1 VIQLSVTI
9 KQIADIAQ
17 VHRSTVDKVLH
28 KRPGVSDEVRTKI
41 QKIIDDLGYEVNP
54 IGKALNSQ
62 KHKRVITAILLTVDA
77 LSDIRS
83 GIEQACR
90 NVEAFNIE
98 VDFNILKYPDID
110 GQVRVMQECIQKGV
124 DGIII
129 TPLNHPKIWNCADAV
144 AEAGIPLVTVNT
156 DIKGEKRLC
165 YIGQDAAKAGITAGR
180 MMSLFLSH
188 CGKVGIIVG
197 SVRNLLSMNCREK
210 GFRNYMH
217 DHEPQIAIVQRVA
230 THEQPRLAY
239 ERTKKLLQDH
249 PDVDGLFVTCGN
261 VKEICRAI
269 HDDGREG
276 MPVVC
281 YERYPQIE
289 ELLQQ
294 GIVAC
299 TISSDLKNQGYEA
312 VKTLCDCYLYGKK
325 PVDHIYMDIG
335 ILLKENM

>member
-1 VIQLSVTI
+1 MSITI
-9 KQIADIAQ
+9 KQIADMAQ

-28 KRPGVSDEVRTKI
+28 KRPGVSDEVRSKI
-41 QKIIDDLGYEVNP
+41 QKIIDDVGYEVNP

-83 GIEQACR
+83 GIEQACQ
-90 NVEAFNIE
+90 NVEAFNVE
-98 VDFNILKYPDID
+98 VDFKILQYPDID
-110 GQVRVMQECIQKGV
+110 GQVRAMEECIRNNV

-129 TPLNHPKIWNCADAV
+129 NPLNHHKIWHCAEEV

-165 YIGQDAAKAGITAGR
+165 YIGQDATKAGITAGR

-188 CGKVGIIVG
+188 AGKVGVIVG

-210 GFRNYMH
+210 GFRNYMQE
-217 DHEPQIAIVQRVA
+217 HEPGITIVQRIA
-230 THEQPRLAY
+230 THERPNLAY
-239 ERTKKLLQDH
+239 ERTTKLLQDH
-249 PDVDGLFVTCGN
+249 PETDGLFVTCGN
-261 VKEICRAI
+261 VKEICRAV
-269 HDDGREG
+269 HDRGCEG

-281 YERYPQIE
+281 YERYPQILK
-289 ELLQQ
+289 LLQQ
-294 GIVAC
+294 GTVAC

-312 VKTLCDCYLYGKK
+312 VQTLCDYYLYGKK
-325 PVDHIYMDIG
+325 PANHMYMDIG
-335 ILLKENM
+335 ILLKENL